1 MEKKEKPQAGGS
13 TTELQKV
20 LDKLA
25 SIEQKVTEHDQIIA
39 KAFEF
44 LSSNPQIAQVLGLG
58 SGEEKPSEPT
68 NGRVEAPEGS
78 PYERIGAQRQVPPQG
93 PQTFSSPSPGLLGAL
108 AGPAGQMIVAIL
120 DRLISFAQMAGPQ
133 GPPREAPQT
142 SGIDEALGQI
152 SGLVGNIFNL
162 VNNIVGLSAKSQMEI
177 FKMYAKQMPE
187 ILKEAKTGGEE

>member
-1 MEKKEKPQAGGS
+1 MEKKGKPQDGGS

-44 LSSNPQIAQVLGLG
+44 ISSNPQIAQALGLG
-58 SGEEKPSEPT
+58 GGEEEPSEPT
-68 NGRVEAPEGS
+68 DGRMEVPEDS
-78 PYERIGAQRQVPPQG
+78 PYERIGAQRQVPPQRS
-93 PQTFSSPSPGLLGAL
+93 QAPSGPGLLGAL

-120 DRLISFAQMAGPQ
+120 DRLISFAQMAGQ
-133 GPPREAPQT
+133 QSPPREAPQT

-187 ILKEAKTGGEE
+187 ILKEAKAGEEG